1 LQMKLALLLLLTL
14 SSTSLQDVVK
24 DSQHRNEDRGPEITA
39 NTSSLK
45 HQHLLSPHKI
55 RQKRHPLPDPSTFN
69 TNGQLKWQRW
79 DGSLSNEAVSIDN
92 TYVGRKDYVCKYQCH
107 AGFYNPNSGSYCHYT
122 NGGEVHKDPSF
133 EILVNENN
141 FEILEWK
148 KGSANSAVQHS
159 VRTCSSDEIYVG
171 RNEYGLGKVHQI
183 KKTFFLPWKTKVY
196 TYGDNYEVLTVSKD
210 VKSEHISKVEYN
222 NNEAKITQYPS
233 ATMHVSTIVN
243 NECSSTLKTFNFS
256 KTYQMKRRWDIHS
269 SVMLGEK
276 RTISAAIP
284 NISMEISPE
293 LSPEYSGALTDTQ
306 DFTHSTSLEL
316 NIPPNHYCRA
326 YIAEYHFKVNIPFSA
341 RLDRTYGNGKSTGRS
356 VTGTYENIW
365 NGEVQA
371 VVDRCEPVANA
382 SPCPENPDPNSH
394 VP

>member
-1 LQMKLALLLLLTL
+1 DGTE
-14 SSTSLQDVVK
+14 SLVVNMFYKSPDKATK
-24 DSQHRNEDRGPEITA
+24 D
-39 NTSSLK
+39 
-45 HQHLLSPHKI
+45 
-55 RQKRHPLPDPSTFN
+55 KRHPLPRPSTFN
-69 TNGQLKWQRW
+69 TNDQLKWQHW
-79 DGSLSNEAVSIDN
+79 DGSLPNEAVSIDN

-148 KGSANSAVQHS
+148 KGSANSAPQHS

-183 KKTFFLPWKTKVY
+183 QKTFFLPWKTKVY
-196 TYGDNYEVLTVSKD
+196 QYEDNYEVLTVSKD

-243 NECSSTLKTFNFS
+243 NECSSTLKTLNFS
-256 KTYQMKRRWDIHS
+256 KTYQTKRRWDIHS
-269 SVMLGEK
+269 SVMLG
-276 RTISAAIP
+276 TVGLPA
-284 NISMEISPE
+284 N
-293 LSPEYSGALTDTQ
+293 
-306 DFTHSTSLEL
+306 FTHSTSLEL

-326 YIAEYHFKVNIPFSA
+326 YIAEYQFKVNIPFSA
-341 RLDRTYGNGKSTGRS
+341 RLDRTYSNGKSTGRS

-382 SPCPENPDPNSH
+382 LPCTQKPDPYSH